1 MHWNL
6 FNPRIILLGCL
17 LFSTLLAPLQAQ
29 DKDQLYVTDKLRLS
43 MYERPDDRSKV
54 VKLLSSGDLL
64 TIEELSGNYALVT
77 SADNVRG
84 WAKRGFLVA
93 DPTSNLLL
101 AEELKKTEALQ
112 EEVDRLGNAKQVIDQ
127 YEKDMNVLNNK
138 AVSMELENNN
148 LQTRIAELEQQV
160 TEKQAKIEDLQ
171 SDSIDPQLVVDI
183 MKQYWQL
190 LALLMVVII
199 AIVFVLSKVIV
210 EARIRNRFQGIKV
223 W

>member
-6 FNPRIILLGCL
+6 FNSRIILLGCL

-138 AVSMELENNN
+138 AVSMEQENNN